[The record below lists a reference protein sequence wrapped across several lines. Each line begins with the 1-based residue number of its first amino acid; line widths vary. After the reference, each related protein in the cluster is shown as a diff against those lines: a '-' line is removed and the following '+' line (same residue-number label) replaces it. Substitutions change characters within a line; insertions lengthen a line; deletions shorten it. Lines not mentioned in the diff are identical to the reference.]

1 MNIFNRSESFLP
13 ELKLYRSIQLSE
25 ASVEMVLQ
33 GIRVGE
39 VDAVRLVRILRDIG
53 QVKTEGLAQATK
65 LDLALVLQAELEGLL
80 RDLLSCE

>member
-1 MNIFNRSESFLP
+1 
-13 ELKLYRSIQLSE
+13 
-25 ASVEMVLQ
+25 MVLQ

-53 QVKTEGLAQATK
+53 QVKTEGLAQATE

-80 RDLLSCE
+80 RNLLSYE

>member
-1 MNIFNRSESFLP
+1 
-13 ELKLYRSIQLSE
+13 
-25 ASVEMVLQ
+25 MVLQ

>member
-1 MNIFNRSESFLP
+1 M
-13 ELKLYRSIQLSE
+13 
-25 ASVEMVLQ
+25 MLQ

-53 QVKTEGLAQATK
+53 QVKTEGLAQATE

-80 RDLLSCE
+80 RDLLSYE

>member
-1 MNIFNRSESFLP
+1 
-13 ELKLYRSIQLSE
+13 
-25 ASVEMVLQ
+25 MVLQ

-53 QVKTEGLAQATK
+53 QVKTEGLAQATE

-80 RDLLSCE
+80 RDLLSYE